1 MEIVRDLISLGLKIT
16 VDGDCS
22 PEIKRHF
29 FAPWKKNYDKLGQH
43 IKNQR
48 LLHWQRSIQS
58 KLWFFQ

>member
-29 FAPWKKNYDKLGQH
+29 FAPWRKNPGYLVKDKEHL
-43 IKNQR
+43 
-48 LLHWQRSIQS
+48 
-58 KLWFFQ
+58 